1 MKTGFVSICLFGI
14 TIFILAGC
22 AVKQPRGEPEV
33 CRADCRVDIN
43 LPDEPANLH
52 VEGGSEVNF
61 RIQHAEQALTRMH
74 SARRDSAQRNSG
86 RTVLSFEE
94 PALLDNEGNPL
105 YTLDLRSGNNIYE
118 VNDQGVCGPPDG
130 CRYVII
136 DVGRPDRPS
145 IISSPLIIVY

>member
-1 MKTGFVSICLFGI
+1 MKTGLASICLFGL

-22 AVKQPRGEPEV
+22 AVKQHRGEPEA
-33 CRADCRVDIN
+33 CKDKCTVDIN
-43 LPDEPANLH
+43 LPDEPADLH
-52 VEGGSEVNF
+52 VKGGSEVNF
-61 RIQHAEQALTRMH
+61 RIQHSERVSTH
-74 SARRDSAQRNSG
+74 RDSA

-94 PALLDNEGNPL
+94 PALLDNERNPL

-118 VNDQGVCGPPDG
+118 VNDEGVCRPPNG

-136 DVGRPDRPS
+136 DVGRPDQPS